1 MQTLMMNVV
10 VGEGGNFGSFTFLFA
25 VACRVWRKRKCAKM
39 CGWVRWLFGLRL
51 HCRLSCCLVLK

>member
-39 CGWVRWLFGLRL
+39 CGWVRWLFGL
-51 HCRLSCCLVLK
+51 